1 MYSAACSIECLESS
15 NGLSFRV
22 RCSNS
27 TGFRS
32 FRLPRREEKGAA
44 VPAAP
49 FRLQKSSHRLSPWGR
64 GRSPFAKISAG
75 NASRTEKQKEISPE
89 WTGRACHKNGMSVS
103 HRDMSE
109 VWEKSNIWETAKGH
123 RKNTEDAV
131 RIRDGSAHRSIC
143 NARSYQATSFGRGLG
158 CWAKPA
164 VPAEAPPSAFASGME
179 RSGSLIERLPI
190 S

>member
-1 MYSAACSIECLESS
+1 MGKRKVSLCKKVRVMPAAQRSKRRSVR
-15 NGLSFRV
+15 NG
-22 RCSNS
+22 
-27 TGFRS
+27 
-32 FRLPRREEKGAA
+32 REEL
-44 VPAAP
+44 VT
-49 FRLQKSSHRLSPWGR
+49 Q
-64 GRSPFAKISAG
+64 
-75 NASRTEKQKEISPE
+75 
-89 WTGRACHKNGMSVS
+89 NGMSVS

-143 NARSYQATSFGRGLG
+143 NARSYQATSFGHGLG

>member
-1 MYSAACSIECLESS
+1 MELMDKLKILTDSAKYDAACTSSGSDRGAKAGMLGTACAPGICHSLSISSIERQMCI
-15 NGLSFRV
+15 RD
-22 RCSNS
+22 R
-27 TGFRS
+27 
-32 FRLPRREEKGAA
+32 
-44 VPAAP
+44 
-49 FRLQKSSHRLSPWGR
+49 
-64 GRSPFAKISAG
+64 
-75 NASRTEKQKEISPE
+75 
-89 WTGRACHKNGMSVS
+89 S

-143 NARSYQATSFGRGLG
+143 NVRSYQATSFGRGLG